1 MFQVEAYKGYM
12 TGLFIRV
19 VATNKDII
27 VFLFT
32 GGFSYQ
38 FKMVSVVGLFM
49 RVVA

>member
-12 TGLFIRV
+12 AGLFIRV

-32 GGFSYQ
+32 VGFSYQ
-38 FKMVSVVGLFM
+38 FKMVSVVRLFM